1 MTVKTLKPKSKK
13 ETESQA
19 KVDKVLK
26 APAVNDWNTMTAT
39 ERLELLRVNQ
49 LTVIETLDNF
59 MAQLSS
65 MAQNLTSLTRKVNA
79 IVKISEEGKSLSNS
93 TLKETVEEANVE
105 VLRARTEGL
114 VSSGILLK
122 SDVTNLNSFVVGIVA
137 NAEGEI
143 MNPRLQM
150 MVKQVVGQDLEV
162 LLDKKVGEK
171 ATFLS
176 GGIFEIQ
183 EIYDIQ
189 KIEQAASV
197 TPEQV
202 EKAIEDSEEEFSE
215 KAEILEES
223 QPSA

>member
-1 MTVKTLKPKSKK
+1 MNVKTLKPKSKK

-26 APAVNDWNTMTAT
+26 APVVNDWNTMTAT

-122 SDVTNLNSFVVGIVA
+122 SDITTLNSFVVGIVA

-215 KAEILEES
+215 KTEILEET
-223 QPSA
+223 QPNA